1 MFAMTFTSLSAL
13 RKAFFNRCA
22 ICDATDSETGP
33 AELLLSNGARVGAK
47 ICNSHKWYEGHS
59 YQGGLKVEAIIRK
72 GVTLEEI
79 RPGCYLSR
87 RETKPMPNAAP
98 TSQEEHQEPE
108 TKPETVSTGVLRITV
123 PNGLRTLTV
132 AKVLTLD
139 LKPSTR
145 NALQG
150 CEGDMLSVLPT
161 LTRKRQQDI
170 KRAFLFH
177 ASLGN

>member
-1 MFAMTFTSLSAL
+1 
-13 RKAFFNRCA
+13 
-22 ICDATDSETGP
+22 
-33 AELLLSNGARVGAK
+33 
-47 ICNSHKWYEGHS
+47 
-59 YQGGLKVEAIIRK
+59 
-72 GVTLEEI
+72 
-79 RPGCYLSR
+79 
-87 RETKPMPNAAP
+87 MPNAAP

-150 CEGDMLSVLPT
+150 CEGIQESIMRYRHPKRTVVRGRSSNVRRFQGYRSGSKPTSVEAAAMRNE
-161 LTRKRQQDI
+161 RKANRENTS
-170 KRAFLFH
+170 R
-177 ASLGN
+177 